1 MHWHDQVTEMD
12 GPDRKA
18 VTPRDG
24 RDSVGMGKLSNQ
36 CSECSTSSCDVV
48 ISLAQPLPTLIIIE
62 ICLFFLA
69 RRSLAGTVWLV
80 EDVQDV
86 DRSPRSQRTHRGWLA
101 SRLEPQP
108 PAVATP
114 SVHGPQTVP
123 MRVHDAAPL
132 THTRAATLEDASED
146 TASEVHRKAGLRN
159 LDDDG
164 DDASTAAREQD
175 EPRAVAGGPTLQ
187 KCDFRA
193 TSGTPPAGSPRP
205 LSCT

>member
-1 MHWHDQVTEMD
+1 M
-12 GPDRKA
+12 A
-18 VTPRDG
+18 ITPRDG
-24 RDSVGMGKLSNQ
+24 RDSVGMGKLSSQ
-36 CSECSTSSCDVV
+36 CSECSTSSCDEV
-48 ISLAQPLPTLIIIE
+48 ISLLPTLIIIKT
-62 ICLFFLA
+62 CL
-69 RRSLAGTVWLV
+69 SLAGTVWLV

-132 THTRAATLEDASED
+132 THTRAATLADASKD
-146 TASEVHRKAGLRN
+146 TTSEVHRKAGLQVRN

-164 DDASTAAREQD
+164 DDASTGQRESRTS
-175 EPRAVAGGPTLQ
+175 PGPWRVGPHC
-187 KCDFRA
+187 K
-193 TSGTPPAGSPRP
+193 SGTSVRPRVHRLLAHP
-205 LSCT
+205 GP